1 MHIRAFRGY
10 RPVKDRID
18 KVASRPYDVLTTAEA
33 RQEAADN
40 PFSFMNIVKPEITF
54 PAGAD
59 PGSPDIYRATA
70 VKFQSLIDNGTFV
83 RDRQECL
90 YIYKLF
96 RRGYHGV
103 RLNGRGRMRL
113 FAQIILSHS
122 LKSFRFTTR
131 VEHD

>member
-70 VKFQSLIDNGTFV
+70 AKFQSLIDNGTFV

-90 YIYKLF
+90 YIYVVQARLP
-96 RRGYHGV
+96 RRPPERARQDAPICPNYT
-103 RLNGRGRMRL
+103 
-113 FAQIILSHS
+113 IP
-122 LKSFRFTTR
+122 
-131 VEHD
+131 